1 MYLASSFFC
10 HLLIRVSIFGV
21 ASSTSSAFIS
31 VGGTSLHSEARP
43 PCIGAERSR
52 RAFFLVVFVVVVV
65 VVVVVVAVVVFAV
78 VALFLVYL
86 FVRVP
91 FLVGRRERCRVV

>member
-1 MYLASSFFC
+1 MKRVRLALGRS
-10 HLLIRVSIFGV
+10 G
-21 ASSTSSAFIS
+21 
-31 VGGTSLHSEARP
+31 VGGR
-43 PCIGAERSR
+43 
-52 RAFFLVVFVVVVV
+52 FFLVVFVVVVV
-65 VVVVVVAVVVFAV
+65 VVFVVAVVVFAV

>member
-1 MYLASSFFC
+1 M
-10 HLLIRVSIFGV
+10 
-21 ASSTSSAFIS
+21 
-31 VGGTSLHSEARP
+31 GGTSLHSEARP

-52 RAFFLVVFVVVVV
+52 WALFLVVFVVV

-91 FLVGRRERCRVV
+91 FLVGLLWLRVPLLLCGVPLLPYSVSVHP